1 MSHIRFVVPEDEFSR
16 AFFQMP
22 LDIATAA
29 AVLRERGHTVSLW
42 DRRVEVAPPD
52 GPAVD
57 GLILVTAIA
66 DRAQCYPLDIG
77 PIREAARSAKEL
89 HPGAWIVACGPHAT
103 QLPEATL
110 RELAVDHVSRGEV
123 DAAAVF
129 AAEVLLE
136 RGNSPIPA
144 VLDRSA
150 SSSGFDLGELPVPA
164 FDLLPLQ
171 HYKAEVFDG
180 TRLHRGPSG
189 MIFAARGCTYG
200 CTFCHLPFGTRMRTR
215 PVSRVLAEVDALT
228 DLGVKSA
235 FFLDYVFGINPRFY
249 GEVCAGLR
257 HRDLTWTGQ
266 TRTEIVLKTDVR
278 EWADAGCRGM
288 WLGAESPAVAVTG
301 VNKRVTQDDVSEA
314 LAKLEAAG
322 IQPFAFII
330 IGLPGDP
337 ACLTGSI
344 VDWVAELPAKFGINQ
359 LFLRPGTTLYDEL
372 APRYLDGRMP
382 TTWDEVKQVTDT
394 YRRDYPV
401 DLDDLEKR
409 LLALPNNLGNGWTTH
424 E

>member
-1 MSHIRFVVPEDEFSR
+1 MSHLRFVVPEDEFAR

-29 AVLRERGHTVSLW
+29 AALRERGHTVSLW

-52 GPAVD
+52 GPPVD

-77 PIREAARSAKEL
+77 PIKEAARRAREL
-89 HPGAWIVACGPHAT
+89 HPGSWIVACGPHAT

-110 RELAVDHVSRGEV
+110 HELAVDHVSLGEV
-123 DAAAVF
+123 DAAAVY
-129 AAEVLLE
+129 AADVLLH
-136 RGNSPIPA
+136 RGDDPVPAILNSPA
-144 VLDRSA
+144 ASLD
-150 SSSGFDLGELPVPA
+150 ELPVPA

-180 TRLHRGPSG
+180 GQLYQGPSG

-215 PVSRVLAEVDALT
+215 PVDRVLAEVDALT
-228 DLGVKSA
+228 ELGIKSA

-249 GEVCAGLR
+249 GELCEGLR
-257 HRDLTWTGQ
+257 TRDLSWTGQ
-266 TRTEIVLKTDVR
+266 TRTEIVLKSDVQK
-278 EWADAGCRGM
+278 WADAGCRGM
-288 WLGAESPAVAVTG
+288 WLGAESPAVAMTG
-301 VNKRVTQDDVSEA
+301 VNKRVAEGDVHA
-314 LAKLEAAG
+314 AVAKLEAAG

-344 VDWVAELPAKFGINQ
+344 VDWVASLPAKFGINQ
-359 LFLRPGTTLYDEL
+359 LFLRPGTTLYEEL
-372 APRYLDGRMP
+372 APRYLQGRMP
-382 TTWDEVKQVTDT
+382 STWDEVKQVTDA
-394 YRRDYPV
+394 YRQEYPV
-401 DLDDLEKR
+401 DLNALEME
-409 LLALPNNLGNGWTTH
+409 LLALPNNLGNGWTVH